1 MASRGTPESYPASS
15 ALADYAATSKLC
27 FDMRRFPL
35 LVLGFVLL
43 SACGGGSTANVCDRG
58 YFDGA
63 IGACVP
69 EGWQVFD
76 RAALDI
82 KGMPP
87 EVVVAFQSETPSS
100 GQFVTVTVT
109 RETLA
114 QPISSSDYSAASI
127 QSVQG
132 LPGYEEADRKSI
144 TIDEE
149 DLDIHIFT
157 AQPSSDQ
164 PASRFYQL
172 SAVAEGIGYTFTA
185 ATPVTVD
192 DEVEEQVI
200 SILESATF
208 VQPEDVSEGE

>member
-1 MASRGTPESYPASS
+1 M
-15 ALADYAATSKLC
+15 LC
-27 FDMRRFPL
+27 PYNIHMRRL
-35 LVLGFVLL
+35 SIATLGFLLL
-43 SACGGGSTANVCDRG
+43 SACGGGSTALVCDRG
-58 YFDGA
+58 YWDGA
-63 IGACVP
+63 IGACIP
-69 EGWQVFD
+69 DGWQVFD

-114 QPISSSDYSAASI
+114 QPISSGDYSAASI

-132 LPGYEEADRKSI
+132 LPGYEEADRQSV

-185 ATPVTVD
+185 ATPVSVD
-192 DEVEEQVI
+192 NEVEDQVI

-208 VQPEDVSEGE
+208 MQPEDTTEGE

>member
-1 MASRGTPESYPASS
+1 
-15 ALADYAATSKLC
+15 
-27 FDMRRFPL
+27 MRRLPL
-35 LVLGFVLL
+35 LAFGLL
-43 SACGGGSTANVCDRG
+43 LLTACGGSSTASVCDRG
-58 YFDGA
+58 YWDGA

-76 RAALDI
+76 RSALDI

-87 EVVVAFQSETPSS
+87 EVVVAFQSETPTS

-132 LPGYEEADRKSI
+132 LPGYEEADRQSV

-164 PASRFYQL
+164 PSSRFYQL

-185 ATPVTVD
+185 ATPVSVD
-192 DEVEEQVI
+192 DEVEDQVI
-200 SILESATF
+200 SILKSATF
-208 VQPEDVSEGE
+208 VQPDETAEEE